1 LKISSEIFYFALAV
15 LVYGTILIAVLVN
28 DIKGIDMNNTLQNG
42 MNVLEFLSGS
52 TEAHSVKE
60 LSDRMKLP
68 KSHICRLLKTLKDI
82 GYVEQN
88 DERKYFI
95 SLKILCLSNG
105 CLRRMGTRTRIRP
118 FLYKLANELNREI
131 YLQVPHNC
139 QAMIVDV
146 VSPEGVKRDFGLD
159 IGSINPINYTAG
171 GKVCAAYSSPKDLE
185 AHVKEYGL
193 RKMTDKTI
201 TDFKKFQ
208 IELDKIRKEKVAVM
222 DSERSPGIAAIA
234 SPVFDC
240 RGSLA
245 AVIATMLPEGEHTE
259 EDWSKF
265 KKSIYDAAESASFS
279 LGYAPY
285 KMR

>member
-1 LKISSEIFYFALAV
+1 
-15 LVYGTILIAVLVN
+15 
-28 DIKGIDMNNTLQNG
+28 MNNTLQNG
-42 MNVLEFLSGS
+42 MNILEFLSGS

-105 CLRRMGTRTRIRP
+105 CLRRMGVRTRLRP
-118 FLYKLANELNREI
+118 FLYKLANELGREI

-139 QAMIVDV
+139 QAMVVDV
-146 VSPEGVKRDFGLD
+146 VSPEGVKRDLSLD

-171 GKVCAAYSSPKDLE
+171 GKVCAAYLPPNDLE

-193 RKMTDKTI
+193 KKMTDKTI
-201 TDFKKFQ
+201 TDFKKFK
-208 IELDKIRKEKVAVM
+208 IELDKIRREKVAVM
-222 DSERSPGIAAIA
+222 DSERSPGVAAIA

-240 RGSLA
+240 KGALA
-245 AVIATMLPEGEHTE
+245 AVIGTVLPEGERTE
-259 EDWSKF
+259 GDWSNF
-265 KKSIYDAAESASFS
+265 KKSIYETAEASS
-279 LGYAPY
+279 YALGFALY
-285 KMR
+285 KLK